1 MQNGDI
7 IRIFKKTI
15 HNIPRN
21 YMSVAYVLL
30 VIVVVT
36 LLMAVKVVPQQS
48 AYIMERLGRFHG
60 VLQPGISFIIP
71 FFDRIAYKHS
81 LKEKALDIPEQICI
95 TKDNVQVR
103 MDGVIFIQVIDPQ
116 KASYGINDYNFAVSQ
131 LAQTTMRSEIG
142 KLDLDRTFEE
152 RMTINRAV
160 VQAIDEAAISW
171 GVKVLR
177 YEIKN
182 ITPPQSVLVA
192 MEKQMQAE
200 RERRAVILQS
210 DGEKQAAINLAE
222 GQKQKVVLESEG
234 LRARQINEAEGEAAA
249 LLSVAEATAQSIRL
263 VAGAINTEGGMDAV
277 QLKVAENLVEQFG
290 KLAKTNNTLILPANF
305 ADMGSLIASAMSV
318 VKSESNKK

>member
-1 MQNGDI
+1 
-7 IRIFKKTI
+7 
-15 HNIPRN
+15 
-21 YMSVAYVLL
+21 MSVAYILL
-30 VIVVVT
+30 IIVVVAV
-36 LLMAVKVVPQQS
+36 LMAVKVVPQQS
-48 AYIMERLGRFHG
+48 AFILERLGRFHG
-60 VLQPGISFIIP
+60 ILQPGISFIIP

-116 KASYGINDYNFAVSQ
+116 KASYGISDFNFAVSQ

-210 DGEKQAAINLAE
+210 DGEKQAAVNVAE

-249 LLSVAEATAQSIRL
+249 LLSVAEATAQSIRV
-263 VAGAINTEGGMDAV
+263 VAEAINTKGGMDAV